1 MRLLTVV
8 SLFLICLAAPAFAS
22 AEKLVGV
29 WKVVDAKGP
38 ESKSNKGLTYTFNK
52 DGTMKV
58 SYNPAKW
65 QLSGAELSFLFGPKG
80 NIVIKSD
87 VEWPAKDTMIIKVRN
102 SGGQVMTLKRQ

>member
-1 MRLLTVV
+1 MRIAVVLLA
-8 SLFLICLAAPAFAS
+8 LIMMGAPPAYADS
-22 AEKLVGV
+22 SKLIGV

-65 QLSGAELSFLFGPKG
+65 KLAGKELSFLFGKTG

-87 VEWPAKDTMIIKVRN
+87 VEWPAKDTMVVKVRN
-102 SGGQVMTLKRQ
+102 SGGQIMTMKRQ